1 MKNREQQI
9 LDEVL
14 KEYKRATI
22 KHSPF
27 NSCHEGWAV
36 IKEEFDELWDEV
48 KKRRE
53 VRSQDKIIKEA
64 IQGAAMY
71 LRFLMEL
78 TGFKLDTVKEK

>member
-1 MKNREQQI
+1 MKSREQQI

-14 KEYKRATI
+14 KEYKRATA

-27 NSCHEGWAV
+27 SSCHEGWAV
-36 IKEEFDELWDEV
+36 IKKEFDELWDEV
-48 KKRRE
+48 KKKSG
-53 VRSQDKIIKEA
+53 VRSQDKMIKKA

-78 TGFKLDTVKEK
+78 TGYKMDIKEK

>member
-1 MKNREQQI
+1 MKSREQRI
-9 LDEVL
+9 LNEIL
-14 KEYKRATI
+14 KEYKRAVS

-53 VRSQDKIIKEA
+53 VRSQDVMIKEA
-64 IQGAAMY
+64 VQTGAMT

-78 TGFKLDTVKEK
+78 TAFQMSKEVE